1 MTPNMHG
8 ILKTFNIHE
17 ALNVRDTNQALNIHE
32 MSKVLNV
39 YDTLSIHEAQVTH
52 HNQEVLI
59 KLSVCDTPSGAKCPL
74 SKKHIKSRAAQTANW

>member
-1 MTPNMHG
+1 MHG

-17 ALNVRDTNQALNIHE
+17 ALNVKTLNVHQALNIQE

-39 YDTLSIHEAQVTH
+39 YDTLSIHEAQVKH

-74 SKKHIKSRAAQTANW
+74 PKKHIKSRAAQTANW